1 MPQYLLLDPRRVPVY
16 IGLALGACRPMPV
29 SLIPEPATPLP
40 AEQVTAWAD
49 ATVPQGHRLHRF
61 KWLFQDDRA
70 STGGQGS
77 ARIAPPDSLRFD
89 VMGPFGSNPTA
100 AVVVGDS
107 ARWVSP
113 ADAVEKMIPNYPL
126 MWAMFGVAQHPERG
140 AVVRGFRGQR
150 ATVWQYASGV
160 DTVEYARLDRGDPTL
175 VAIVRRAGEVI
186 GRVET
191 RLAPDGTPLKARLIV
206 PSIPARLDITFLST
220 ELSVGYPPDTWYP
233 DDR

>member
-1 MPQYLLLDPRRVPVY
+1 
-16 IGLALGACRPMPV
+16 MPV
-29 SLIPEPATPLP
+29 SLIPAAATPLP
-40 AEQVTAWAD
+40 AEQVAPWAD
-49 ATVPQGHRLHRF
+49 ATVPPGHQLHRF

-107 ARWVSP
+107 ARWVRP

-126 MWAMFGVAQHPERG
+126 MWAMFGVVRRPEPG
-140 AVVRGFRGQR
+140 TVARGFRGDN

-160 DTVEYARLDRGDPTL
+160 DTVEYARIDRGDPTL
-175 VAIVRRAGEVI
+175 IVIVRHAGEVV

-191 RLAPDGTPLKARLIV
+191 RLGQDGTPIKARLIV
-206 PSIPARLDITFLST
+206 PSVPARLDITFLSS
-220 ELSVGYPPDTWYP
+220 ESSAGYPPATWQP
-233 DDR
+233 GDR